1 MWPPQLSLDGAAGWP
16 RAPLS
21 TSVAGAGGD
30 TTSFTSLELFRE
42 PGLGSWGQAHG
53 CHFVEFPAGLE
64 SLSSF
69 YLGCRGAG
77 PPPLLDPIMPHVYF
91 QSRHGDC
98 TSCPVHTLP
107 RTSCWVCPLHAQ
119 GLWHDRTDTQ
129 PLFVPGLP
137 WRACAVSWLY
147 LLQTPESSAPPTLP
161 FTARPAPLPLGLG

>member
-1 MWPPQLSLDGAAGWP
+1 M
-16 RAPLS
+16 
-21 TSVAGAGGD
+21 
-30 TTSFTSLELFRE
+30 
-42 PGLGSWGQAHG
+42 
-53 CHFVEFPAGLE
+53 E

-77 PPPLLDPIMPHVYF
+77 PPPLLDPIMPHMCF

-98 TSCPVHTLP
+98 TACPVHTLP

-137 WRACAVSWLY
+137 WRAHAVSWLY
-147 LLQTPESSAPPTLP
+147 LLQTPESSAPPCPSLP
-161 FTARPAPLPLGLG
+161 ALPRCPLAWDENRRAVVHTTPPWMNLAVGNGPCPSMSSLSMGPCPVWGPWAGLWGNWYLLDLPKTRVV